1 MVVSIEARKAVF
13 RLPGIV
19 LRNLLAGV
27 TTRFSTTTL
36 GVESGTRTQ
45 RSGGVWTDRRGSRR
59 DKGSN
64 HFDGSYTSGD
74 SLHSPRDT
82 THSSKGLLTLHSPR
96 RFSALRDLS
105 QTHSPLGTR
114 PFQTYTRP
122 RPRIIDSTNIMFKK
136 AVENHNAGCSQKS
149 AASMQHFFSS
159 SPPFATSAVSS
170 KPAAAQSRMPL
181 ENGNGNAQKN
191 KSWSTMQH
199 AGIKRTSSGL
209 EKALAPDNAFE
220 DALYPSL
227 GAANNKP
234 SGEVYFDE
242 NDFDS
247 DIDLD
252 IEDPITKGQVKY
264 PNLPPP
270 AAPASK
276 LNMRPT
282 QPRQASV
289 ATNDSGYHTQLS
301 NAQVEALHS
310 DDALPWSSSPAE
322 HFRPP
327 PGAKA
332 KTPVW
337 KQYAYNN
344 GAPPQK
350 SPEQAR
356 PSKRRTLPWLQQK
369 AEEPAEPEPPRRQ
382 TTSNTQSITGAFT
395 PLPKNTKKTAHPW
408 NITAS
413 AIKDQQKQLRQK
425 NAKLMK
431 TNEATEEDKAAAIAK
446 KKKSQV
452 HKVFLSDEQQHVLN
466 LVVEQKK
473 SCFFTGSAGTG
484 KSVLLREIIS
494 SLRKKYTRETD
505 RVAVTASTGLAA
517 CNVGGVTLHS
527 FAGIGLGKEEVPELV
542 KKIRRN
548 QKAKHRWMRTKVL
561 VIDEVSM
568 VDGELFDK
576 LEEIARLLRNNG
588 RPFGG
593 IQLVITGDF
602 FQLPPVPDGRRADGK
617 QRDSQ
622 FAFEA
627 GTWNTCIE
635 HTIGLHHVFRQKD
648 PGKFRYYLS
657 LETRS

>member
-1 MVVSIEARKAVF
+1 MF
-13 RLPGIV
+13 RLPVIV
-19 LRNLLAGV
+19 FRNLAAALATRSA
-27 TTRFSTTTL
+27 TTPVVVGTGTRAR
-36 GVESGTRTQ
+36 GVEALGEKRIS
-45 RSGGVWTDRRGSRR
+45 SGGLIHSAGS
-59 DKGSN
+59 KHS
-64 HFDGSYTSGD
+64 SGD
-74 SLHSPRDT
+74 SYLSGHSFQSPRDS
-82 THSSKGLLTLHSPR
+82 THSSKHFSNSSSPR
-96 RFSALRDLS
+96 RFSAPRDS
-105 QTHSPLGTR
+105 YQIHSPTSTR
-114 PFQTYTRP
+114 QFQTYTRP

-136 AVENHNAGCSQKS
+136 AVENHNAGSSQKG

-159 SPPFATSAVSS
+159 SPPVATSAASS

-181 ENGNGNAQKN
+181 ENGNGNAQNN

-209 EKALAPDNAFE
+209 EKTLAPDNAFE
-220 DALYPSL
+220 DALYPNL
-227 GAANNKP
+227 GAANNKS

-252 IEDPITKGQVKY
+252 IEDPVTKGQVKY

-270 AAPASK
+270 AAPVSK

-289 ATNDSGYHTQLS
+289 ATNDSGYHTQLTH
-301 NAQVEALHS
+301 AQVEALHS

-322 HFRPP
+322 HFQPP

-332 KTPVW
+332 KTPMW
-337 KQYAYNN
+337 QQYTYKN

-369 AEEPAEPEPPRRQ
+369 AEPEPPRRQ

-395 PLPKNTKKTAHPW
+395 PLPKNTKETAHPW

-425 NAKLMK
+425 NARLMK
-431 TNEATEEDKAAAIAK
+431 TNEATEEDKAAAISK

-473 SCFFTGSAGTG
+473 SVFFTGSAGTG

-494 SLRKKYTRETD
+494 SLRKKYTREQD

-561 VIDEVSM
+561 IIDEVSM

-648 PGKFRYYLS
+648 PG
-657 LETRS
+657 RSHQLFA